1 MTLITKRKLTYR
13 ITDECP
19 TVPISFFYKDGSLT
33 QTYNDAVLD
42 SGAYGIA
49 IPLSMAAELELE
61 MTMLEKPGQTA
72 GGPVDT
78 WMTSAD
84 FRIGRGGVYVEY
96 KDVDICVLDW
106 ETRILVG
113 MNPVFKDFIVT
124 IDGRDKKVS
133 LVPK

>member
-1 MTLITKRKLTYR
+1 MTLVNKRTLNYR
-13 ITDECP
+13 ITDVCP
-19 TVPISFFYKDGSLT
+19 TIPINFFFKDGTPT

-49 IPLSMAAELELE
+49 IPLSIAVELELE
-61 MTMLEKPGQTA
+61 ITMQDHPGQTA

-78 WMTSAD
+78 WWASAD
-84 FRIGRGGVYVEY
+84 FRIGRAKVCVEY
-96 KDVDICVLDW
+96 KDVDICVLDC

-113 MNPVFKDFIVT
+113 MKPVFNDFIVT

>member
-1 MTLITKRKLTYR
+1 MTLVTKRRLTYQ

-19 TVPISFFYKDGSLT
+19 TVPINFFYKDGT
-33 QTYNDAVLD
+33 PTPIYNDAVLD
-42 SGAYGIA
+42 SGAYGVA
-49 IPLSMAAELELE
+49 IPLSLAVELDLD
-61 MTMLEKPGQTA
+61 MTMLEQPGQTA
-72 GGPVDT
+72 GGPVDS

-84 FRIGRGGVYVEY
+84 FKIGRAGVYVEY

-124 IDGRDKKVS
+124 IDGRDKKVL